1 MTRSNQDMEMKF
13 NGDILTIKDSTGRL
27 SIPVE
32 KDGDFYFFPKK
43 SYNGLCIAVDESF
56 IYYCKD
62 ASVTSTT
69 ELTANNL
76 LHAKR
81 SLVTRV
87 LLNIVDSIIR

>member
-1 MTRSNQDMEMKF
+1 MTFDGDM
-13 NGDILTIKDSTGRL
+13 LTIKDDTGRI

-32 KDGDFYFFPKK
+32 KNGDFYFFPKK
-43 SYNGLCIAVDESF
+43 RYNGLCIAVDESS

-87 LLNIVDSIIR
+87 LLNIVDNIIR

>member
-1 MTRSNQDMEMKF
+1 MEMKF
-13 NGDILTIKDSTGRL
+13 NGDMLTIKDSTGRL

-43 SYNGLCIAVDESF
+43 SYNGLCIAVDESS

-87 LLNIVDSIIR
+87 LLNIVDNLIK